1 MIVIAIWLAHF
12 GKSSSS
18 PSSSVGDLKKGEE
31 NFGTKMVLR
40 KKFLDVI

>member
-12 GKSSSS
+12 GKSS
-18 PSSSVGDLKKGEE
+18 SSSVGDLKKGEE

>member
-1 MIVIAIWLAHF
+1 MIVIAIWLAHY
-12 GKSSSS
+12 GKSST
-18 PSSSVGDLKKGEE
+18 SVGDLKKGEE

>member
-12 GKSSSS
+12 GKSSS
-18 PSSSVGDLKKGEE
+18 SSSVGDLKKGEE